1 MLKFDINLLFTVI
14 NLLILLFIVKRFLFK
29 PIKDIMAKRQEEIEK
44 QYEDAK
50 TAQDA
55 AEAMKAEYEESM
67 KTAEDQKNAILKDGR
82 AKAGAEYTKMV
93 EEARKEADS
102 ILADARKNADAE
114 TARRM
119 GETKKDLAAL
129 VAEAAGKMV
138 VSGEGEDVDLKLFDE
153 FIEKMGE

>member
-1 MLKFDINLLFTVI
+1 MSKSNKDEGPAKKSAL
-14 NLLILLFIVKRFLFK
+14 KRFLSTVPGKILTGILIVILACLLFWQFGPK
-29 PIKDIMAKRQEEIEK
+29 SA
-44 QYEDAK
+44 
-50 TAQDA
+50 
-55 AEAMKAEYEESM
+55 
-67 KTAEDQKNAILKDGR
+67 KNAILKDGR